1 MTPEEFLEKMNSIK
15 AEFKDDEYTRHI
27 LMDDLM
33 IECFS
38 SIGYEDGAKTFSD
51 TPKMYG

>member
-15 AEFKDDEYTRHI
+15 AEFASDNEVRHI

-33 IECFS
+33 IECFN
-38 SIGYEDGAKTFSD
+38 SIGYNDGAKVFSD